1 MSSDTLDPFCG
12 SIVAVSAEALES
24 DTANHNL
31 RWGDYFIK
39 FGDPSL
45 LYEAK
50 TQAYLYE
57 LAIRDPDAPIIPRVI
72 TYFIHDYVA
81 YLVSEFIDAPTIGTW
96 LECTDPSQHAL
107 GYCAVANALDWLR
120 RVPAPPDTLI
130 GQLGGGPARHKLFKF
145 TEAPLKFASIGAV
158 ERYVNK
164 ACEWIPSKFRP
175 PPVSFSMEKSVFI
188 QADPTVGNFLVVRG
202 RIVLIDFEDV
212 SLLPESFFTYMM
224 NTTNGFVE
232 KVAKYFPGE
241 RSQNL
246 PTMQAVKCVLQLHGG
261 PTLGL
266 NEHGYP
272 VHK

>member
-1 MSSDTLDPFCG
+1 MSFDSLDPFCG

-24 DTANHNL
+24 DTTNHNL

-50 TQAYLYE
+50 TQ
-57 LAIRDPDAPIIPRVI
+57 RDDPDAPIIPKVI
-72 TYFIHDYVA
+72 THFTHDYVA

-96 LECTDPSQHAL
+96 LECTNPSQHAL

-120 RVPAPPDTLI
+120 RVPAPPDAT
-130 GQLGGGPARHKLFKF
+130 AR
-145 TEAPLKFASIGAV
+145 
-158 ERYVNK
+158 
-164 ACEWIPSKFRP
+164 
-175 PPVSFSMEKSVFI
+175 MEKSVFI
-188 QADPTVGNFLVVRG
+188 QADPTVGNFLVVSE

-212 SLLPESFFTYMM
+212 SLLPESFFSYMM

-241 RSQNL
+241 RFHNL
-246 PTMQAVKCVLQLHGG
+246 PTMQAANIRPLLWPTVHHHAEFAKQDDATLHAEMA
-261 PTLGL
+261 LAVILIFISGL
-266 NEHGYP
+266 RPREWPKSSVQQRPKSENIIWPG
-272 VHK
+272 VH